1 MLMHSVLTKNVKLK
15 QMFTIKNIP
24 RARKK
29 SHKDY
34 LWDSIYDLRKDIT
47 NYVLTCRAKEKKI
60 NVKKLNHKAELI
72 IKYSD
77 KLRKFE
83 TQPTLR

>member
-1 MLMHSVLTKNVKLK
+1 
-15 QMFTIKNIP
+15 MFGIKNIP

-34 LWDSIYDLRKDIT
+34 LWDSIYGLRRDIA
-47 NYVLTCRAKEKKI
+47 NYVLTCKAKDKKI
-60 NVKKLNHKAELI
+60 NVKKLNHKADLI

>member
-1 MLMHSVLTKNVKLK
+1 VLTLNVKLK
-15 QMFTIKNIP
+15 KMFGIKNMP
-24 RARKK
+24 KARKK

-34 LWDSIYDLRKDIT
+34 LWDSIYDLRTDIT
-47 NYVLTCRAKEKKI
+47 NYVLTCKAKDREI
-60 NVKKLNHKAELI
+60 NVKKLDHKADLI

>member
-1 MLMHSVLTKNVKLK
+1 MHSVLTLNVKLK
-15 QMFTIKNIP
+15 KMFGIKNMP
-24 RARKK
+24 KARKK

-34 LWDSIYDLRKDIT
+34 LWDSIYDLRTDIT
-47 NYVLTCRAKEKKI
+47 NYVLTCKAKDREI
-60 NVKKLNHKAELI
+60 NVKKLDHKANLI

>member
-1 MLMHSVLTKNVKLK
+1 MHSVLTRNVKLK
-15 QMFTIKNIP
+15 KMFGIKNIP

-34 LWDSIYDLRKDIT
+34 LWDSIYSLRRDIT
-47 NYVLTCRAKEKKI
+47 NYVLTCKAKDKKI
-60 NVKKLNHKAELI
+60 NVKKLNHKADLI
-72 IKYSD
+72 IKYSN
-77 KLRKFE
+77 KLKTFE

>member
-1 MLMHSVLTKNVKLK
+1 
-15 QMFTIKNIP
+15 MFGIKNIP
-24 RARKK
+24 KARKK

-34 LWDSIYDLRKDIT
+34 LWDSIYDLRRDIT
-47 NYVLTCRAKEKKI
+47 NYVLICKVKDKKI

-77 KLRKFE
+77 KLKRFQ
-83 TQPTLR
+83 TQPTVR

>member
-1 MLMHSVLTKNVKLK
+1 
-15 QMFTIKNIP
+15 MFGIKNIP

-34 LWDSIYDLRKDIT
+34 LWDSIYSLRRGIT
-47 NYVLTCRAKEKKI
+47 NYVLTCKAKDKKI
-60 NVKKLNHKAELI
+60 NVKKLNHKADLI
-72 IKYSD
+72 IKYSN
-77 KLRKFE
+77 KLKTFE

>member
-1 MLMHSVLTKNVKLK
+1 
-15 QMFTIKNIP
+15 MFGIKNMP
-24 RARKK
+24 KARKK
-29 SHKDY
+29 SHKNY
-34 LWDSIYDLRKDIT
+34 LWDSIYDLRTDIT
-47 NYVLTCRAKEKKI
+47 NYVLSCKAKDNKI
-60 NVKKLNHKAELI
+60 NLKTLDHKAELI

>member
-1 MLMHSVLTKNVKLK
+1 
-15 QMFTIKNIP
+15 MFGIKNTP
-24 RARKK
+24 KARKK
-29 SHKDY
+29 SHKNY
-34 LWDSIYDLRKDIT
+34 LWDSIYDLRRDIT
-47 NYVLTCRAKEKKI
+47 NYVLKCRAKDKKI

-83 TQPTLR
+83 TQPTLK

>member
-1 MLMHSVLTKNVKLK
+1 MLLTLTLNVKLK
-15 QMFTIKNIP
+15 KMFTLKNIP
-24 RARKK
+24 KARKK

-34 LWDSIYDLRKDIT
+34 LWDTIYDLRKDIA
-47 NYVLTCRAKEKKI
+47 NYVLKCRAKDKKI

-77 KLRKFE
+77 KLRKFQ

>member
-1 MLMHSVLTKNVKLK
+1 MHSVLTLNVKLK
-15 QMFTIKNIP
+15 KMFGIKNMP
-24 RARKK
+24 KARKK

-34 LWDSIYDLRKDIT
+34 LWDSIYDLRTDIT
-47 NYVLTCRAKEKKI
+47 NYVLTCKAKDREI
-60 NVKKLNHKAELI
+60 NVKKLDHKADLI

-83 TQPTLR
+83 TQPTLK

>member
-1 MLMHSVLTKNVKLK
+1 
-15 QMFTIKNIP
+15 MFGIKNIP

-34 LWDSIYDLRKDIT
+34 LWNSIYNLRGDIT
-47 NYVLTCRAKEKKI
+47 NYVLTCKAEDKRI
-60 NVKKLNHKAELI
+60 NVKKLDHKAELI